1 MHSQVVDPEN
11 IRLTIAKQGSV
22 GQSVALLLRAFC
34 TAVNDA
40 VDEPNP
46 ERLVQLARHIDDNPK
61 AWIDAIMANTPQAEE
76 TEGIS
81 LVQLDTNVR
90 DAFAEHGVRQQERA
104 NKGNGEGDKQH
115 QAPPRQSQPHQQ
127 QDARR

>member
-1 MHSQVVDPEN
+1 MNPVVDPEN

-90 DAFAEHGVRQQERA
+90 DAFAEHGVRQQQRA
-104 NKGNGEGDKQH
+104 NAGNGQDADKQH
-115 QAPPRQSQPHQQ
+115 ANQPPKPQPQQ